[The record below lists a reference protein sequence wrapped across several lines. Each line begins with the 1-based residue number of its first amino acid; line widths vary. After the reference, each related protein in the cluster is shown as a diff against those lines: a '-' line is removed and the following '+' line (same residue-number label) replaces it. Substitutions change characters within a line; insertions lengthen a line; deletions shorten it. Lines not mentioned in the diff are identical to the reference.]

1 MQVLTRMTA
10 RYTGTLLITL
20 TTRTSTLEHLVTAH
34 FSMLHKSVRDGKEYI
49 ETIDMIYM
57 GSDKLRLNITAT
69 IGGVEQETIKGTFTC

>member
-1 MQVLTRMTA
+1 M
-10 RYTGTLLITL
+10 
-20 TTRTSTLEHLVTAH
+20 TAH